1 MLLPQLHDTD
11 AGVAAC
17 ALSAFGEL
25 AKVTGDAVRPHTPR
39 LLSQLHLLLQD
50 RASPQKRR
58 AALHALC
65 TLLRSS
71 APLHDGAMRHS
82 VDLLSTLLEMLRS
95 EQDHATR
102 LSLLRAL
109 GILGAT
115 DPGIE
120 LQNAL
125 NQKRIDAVPP
135 TALDE
140 LADAADPHVA
150 GAISPSVPDFYPTVS
165 IRALTR
171 ILRDPS
177 LRTQHGPVVV
187 AISSILQSLGL
198 KGVPYLPSAV
208 PLLLRTAASDDV
220 LCEIVVQHLGVL
232 VGVVRQHIR
241 PYLPAI
247 LPLITSRLRSSGA
260 IQIHCV
266 TLAEQAAAATAV
278 VVDRR
283 RRVPLCA
290 HADALTPTPAATWQL
305 CLALRDE
312 FEAHL
317 PALTPHLLAI
327 LHSDRSKAKV
337 AALKVLHAL
346 AVFGQNLQ
354 ELVYLVVPAVLRL
367 CEHAGAPTR
376 VRRRA
381 VRLLGK
387 LASRLGLRE
396 FASRVVHTL
405 VRVVSDDGELSG
417 AAHDALCSLAR
428 AMGADFSVYVPML
441 SATLHARGKLADPRF
456 EPLLAT
462 MRMPG
467 ARAPR
472 ATCHPPLSR
481 RESAARPPF
490 CRLARD
496 ALAGGRAAQER
507 RERRFEFILEA
518 EGRRAREGGHAAQRD

>member
-1 MLLPQLHDTD
+1 MLAALVSACPAVVEPHAPAILQARQPPRWETARGALSSCGPRRARGADPRPPLSAQVLLPQLHDTD

-266 TLAEQAAAATAV
+266 TLAEQAQLP
-278 VVDRR
+278 RR
-283 RRVPLCA
+283 ALLWRCCSCA
-290 HADALTPTPAATWQL
+290 HLSALTPTRAAPRGS
-305 CLALRDE
+305 C
-312 FEAHL
+312 
-317 PALTPHLLAI
+317 
-327 LHSDRSKAKV
+327 
-337 AALKVLHAL
+337 
-346 AVFGQNLQ
+346 
-354 ELVYLVVPAVLRL
+354 
-367 CEHAGAPTR
+367 
-376 VRRRA
+376 
-381 VRLLGK
+381 
-387 LASRLGLRE
+387 ASR
-396 FASRVVHTL
+396 
-405 VRVVSDDGELSG
+405 
-417 AAHDALCSLAR
+417 C
-428 AMGADFSVYVPML
+428 
-441 SATLHARGKLADPRF
+441 ATS
-456 EPLLAT
+456 
-462 MRMPG
+462 
-467 ARAPR
+467 
-472 ATCHPPLSR
+472 SR
-481 RESAARPPF
+481 RTSPR
-490 CRLARD
+490 
-496 ALAGGRAAQER
+496 
-507 RERRFEFILEA
+507 
-518 EGRRAREGGHAAQRD
+518 